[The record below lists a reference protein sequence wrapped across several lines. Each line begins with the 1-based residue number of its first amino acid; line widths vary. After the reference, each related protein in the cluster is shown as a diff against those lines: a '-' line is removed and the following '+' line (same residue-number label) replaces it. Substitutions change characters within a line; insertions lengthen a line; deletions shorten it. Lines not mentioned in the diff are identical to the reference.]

1 MSSILKRPAEEVEIP
16 FSILDTD
23 LYKLTMQ
30 NAVLHH
36 FYDSQV
42 VIKFTNRAPHMLFNK
57 ECFDWVVKHV
67 NRLSELQLQREERI
81 SLQNAYPWFNDK
93 YLDYLQNMK
102 LDPKNQVKLTFHPKP
117 RLDDNSGDNDNEE
130 YGEIECIIKGPW
142 RDTILYEVPIM
153 SILSEGYFKFV
164 DTDWDYN
171 GQFELAKR
179 KASDLLSPPKPTN
192 PLVFSEFGTRRR
204 RSFFTQDT
212 IIRGLIAGFDEYKSN
227 GGQGGLLAGT
237 SNVYLAL
244 KYGLKP
250 AGTIAHEWIMAIGA
264 TYGYQGANGRAMDMW
279 EQVYPPGPDG
289 APLTMLTDTYT
300 AQAFFVDFI
309 SSPERALR
317 WSTLRQDSGDP
328 FAFVQSA
335 KEAWKVIEDKSG
347 IKREDGVVAKGRRV
361 IFSDGLDIQKAIE
374 LQKGC
379 DEIGMSASFG
389 IGTFLTNDFKKAS
402 NPTETSKPLN
412 IVIKLNQIDGKNCVK
427 LSDDKG
433 KFTGD
438 VEEVKRAQE
447 ELHLPRD
454 HEEKRRG

>member
-1 MSSILKRPAEEVEIP
+1 MSTNILKVPAEEVEIP

-36 FYDSQV
+36 FYDAQV
-42 VIKFTNRAPHMLFNK
+42 VIRFTNRSPQMLFNK
-57 ECFDWVVKHV
+57 ECFDWVQERV
-67 NRLSELQLQREERI
+67 NRLSELQLTPEERDA
-81 SLQNAYPWFNDK
+81 LCKAYPYFSDK
-93 YLDYLQNMK
+93 YLDYLQSMRLNPI
-102 LDPKNQVKLTFHPKP
+102 DQVKLTFHPSSVDGK
-117 RLDDNSGDNDNEE
+117 
-130 YGEIECIIKGPW
+130 YGEIGCQIQGPW

-164 DTDWDYN
+164 DTDWNMD
-171 GQFELAKR
+171 GQLDLAKR
-179 KASDLLSPPKPTN
+179 KAFDLLSPPSPTS
-192 PLVFSEFGTRRR
+192 PLIFSEFGTRRR
-204 RSFFTQDT
+204 RSFQTQDT
-212 IIRGLIAGFDEYKSN
+212 VIRGLVAGFKEWKQA
-227 GGQGGLLAGT
+227 GGDGGLLAGT

-264 TYGYQGANGRAMDMW
+264 TYGYKGANGRAMDMW
-279 EQVYPPGPDG
+279 EEVYPPGPNG

-300 AQAFFVDFI
+300 AQAFFADFI
-309 SSPERALR
+309 SSPARASR

-328 FAFVQSA
+328 FQFVKDA
-335 KEAWKVIEDKSG
+335 KEAWRTLEDESG
-347 IKREDGVVAKGRRV
+347 SQVVGEDGKRVVAKGKRV
-361 IFSDGLDIQKAIE
+361 IFSDGLDVEKAIE

-379 DEIGMSASFG
+379 DEIGIAASFG
-389 IGTFLTNDFKKAS
+389 IGTFLTNDFRKAS
-402 NPTETSKPLN
+402 DPSEVSKPLN
-412 IVIKLNQIDGKNCVK
+412 IVIKLNQINGKNCVK

-433 KFTGD
+433 KYTGD

-447 ELHLPRD
+447 ELGLPAE

>member
-1 MSSILKRPAEEVEIP
+1 MSNILELPAEEVEIP

-36 FYDSQV
+36 FHDAQV
-42 VIKFTNRAPHMLFNK
+42 VIRFTNRAPHMLFNRA
-57 ECFDWVVKHV
+57 CFDWVKGHV
-67 NRLSELQLQREERI
+67 LGLSELKLQPEERAA
-81 SLQNAYPWFNDK
+81 LEKAYPWFSST
-93 YLDYLQNMK
+93 YLDYLGSMR
-102 LDPKNQVKLTFHPKP
+102 LDPLNQVKLSFHPKS
-117 RLDDNSGDNDNEE
+117 DDGSL
-130 YGEIECIIKGPW
+130 GEIGIVIEGPW

-164 DTDWDYN
+164 DTDWNYD
-171 GQFELAKR
+171 GQFELAKQ
-179 KASDLLSPPKPTN
+179 KAIDLLSPPSPTS

-204 RSFFTQDT
+204 RSFRTQDT
-212 IIRGLIAGFDEYKSN
+212 VVRGLVAGFEGWKAK
-227 GGQGGLLAGT
+227 GGKGGLLAGT

-264 TYGYQGANGRAMDMW
+264 TYGYKGANGKAMDMW
-279 EQVYPPGPDG
+279 EEVYPPGPNG

-309 SSPERALR
+309 SQPERALR

-328 FAFVQSA
+328 FEFVKAA
-335 KEAWKVIEDKSG
+335 KETWKIIEEKAGMNSDSSQP
-347 IKREDGVVAKGRRV
+347 VAKGKRV
-361 IFSDGLDIQKAIE
+361 IFSDGLDVNKATE

-379 DEIGMSASFG
+379 DDIGMAASFG
-389 IGTFLTNDFKKAS
+389 IGTFLSNDFQKAS
-402 NPTETSKPLN
+402 SPDQVSKPLN
-412 IVIKLNQIDGKNCVK
+412 IVIKLNQINGKNCVK

-433 KFTGD
+433 KYTGD

-447 ELHLPRD
+447 ALNLP
-454 HEEKRRG
+454 HEHEDKRRG